1 MPKLIVERLKII
13 VGIGYIVGIVA
24 LFFYSFT
31 QIDLSLTLSQASWV
45 QQFQKSFQYIGYFQ
59 RPLSTYLFIGIIL
72 LLYVLYG
79 LLLTYIKRFSKK
91 QLWSIILFSAILLG
105 FAYNAFSYDLF
116 NYIFDAKII
125 TYYGQNPYEH
135 KALDYAQ
142 DGEPMLSFMRWTHR
156 VYPYGPVWLGITVP
170 LSFLG
175 MQYFLLTFFLFKAL
189 MVASFLGTVWY
200 IGKILQKTYPDYEKL
215 GMAFFALNPFVLIE
229 SLVSAHIDIV
239 MMLFMML
246 GMYLLVQKKYIMTFA
261 VFVLTYGIKF
271 ASPELSFTLHL
282 LIILGLAFG
291 LFIFSKIQ
299 KKFAWD
305 SWFIM
310 IGCLMIIPVIF
321 ASVRTNFQPWYLLS
335 LLPFAALASRKIYI
349 VVPVLIMSFFALLEY
364 IPYLYFGN
372 WDAPIPSYLLWIRVS
387 GMVLAGLAGVI
398 FLVQKRKNGT
408 MRSL

>member
-1 MPKLIVERLKII
+1 MPKFTVASSW
-13 VGIGYIVGIVA
+13 VTIGYVLGIVA

-79 LLLTYIKRFSKK
+79 LLLTQIKRFSKK
-91 QLWSIILFSAILLG
+91 QLWGLILFSAILLG

-189 MVASFLGTVWY
+189 MVTSFLGTVWY

-215 GMAFFALNPFVLIE
+215 GIAFFALNPFVLIE
-229 SLVSAHIDIV
+229 SVISAHIDIV

-246 GMYLLVQKKYIMTFA
+246 GIYLLVQKRYIMTFVIL
-261 VFVLTYGIKF
+261 VFTYGIKF
-271 ASPELSFTLHL
+271 ASPEFSIMIHL
-282 LIILGLAFG
+282 LVILGLAFG
-291 LFIFSKIQ
+291 LFVFSKIQ
-299 KKFAWD
+299 KKLAWD

-310 IGCLMIIPVIF
+310 IGCLMIIPVIL

-335 LLPFAALASRKIYI
+335 LLPFAALASKKIYI

-387 GMVLAGLAGVI
+387 GMVLAGGAGVI

>member
-1 MPKLIVERLKII
+1 MQKFTVHSSWFTVGYVL
-13 VGIGYIVGIVA
+13 GIGA
-24 LFFYSFT
+24 LFLYSFT

-45 QQFQKSFQYIGYFQ
+45 QQFQKSFQYIGYFE
-59 RPLSTYLFIGIIL
+59 RPLSTYLFVGIVA
-72 LLYVLYG
+72 LLYCLYG
-79 LLLTYIKRFSKK
+79 LLLVYIKRFSKK
-91 QLWSIILFSAILLG
+91 QLWGLILFSSILLG

-215 GMAFFALNPFVLIE
+215 GIAFFALNPFVLIE
-229 SLVSAHIDIV
+229 SVVSAHIDIV

-246 GMYLLVQKKYIMTFA
+246 GMYLLVQKKYIMTFVIL
-261 VFVLTYGIKF
+261 VFTYGIKF
-271 ASPELSFTLHL
+271 ASPEFPLALHF
-282 LIILGLAFG
+282 LIMLGLAFG
-291 LFIFSKIQ
+291 LFVFSKIQ
-299 KKFAWD
+299 KKLAWD

-310 IGCLMIIPVIF
+310 IGCLMIIPVIL

-335 LLPFAALASRKIYI
+335 LLPFAALASKKIYI
-349 VVPVLIMSFFALLEY
+349 VVPVLIISFFALLEY

-372 WDAPIPSYLLWIRVS
+372 WDAPIPSYLFWIRVS